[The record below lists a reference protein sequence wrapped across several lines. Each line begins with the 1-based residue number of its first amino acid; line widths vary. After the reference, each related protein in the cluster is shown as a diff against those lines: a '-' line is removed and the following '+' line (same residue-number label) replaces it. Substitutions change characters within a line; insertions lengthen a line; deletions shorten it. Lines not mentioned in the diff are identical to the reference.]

1 MTRISPVTQIAMRKN
16 MLFKQTLVEQKKK
29 APHINNRNLLLGSL
43 AALAVFAAST
53 VLSNCSKVTLEG
65 NTSIE
70 LSETDTKLNSYIKA
84 LGLLTLGENINEI
97 QNIGF
102 TDDNNYRHIITPQEK
117 SKENSKFQHLKI
129 NPEGLLVEVSN
140 FIVSSENNYIN
151 IDSYKHNGDFLG
163 SKKYELLENKIIE
176 YTDSNGVFV
185 PNSELYKTENGFEQ
199 KFINGDIKE
208 FKDIKNNEKT
218 PNISVIFDESLEI
231 IEHEIVL

>member
-84 LGLLTLGENINEI
+84 LGLLTLDENINEI

-176 YTDSNGVFV
+176 YTDSNGVFI
-185 PNSELYKTENGFEQ
+185 PYSELYKTENGFEQ
-199 KFINGDIKE
+199 KFVNGDIKE

>member
-84 LGLLTLGENINEI
+84 LGLLTLDENINEI

-102 TDDNNYRHIITPQEK
+102 TDDNNYRHIIAHQEK

-176 YTDSNGVFV
+176 YTDSNGVFI
-185 PNSELYKTENGFEQ
+185 PYSELYKTENGFEQ
-199 KFINGDIKE
+199 KFVNGDIKE